1 MVGDT
6 DNHGRDSQE
15 LAEDRTDLAEDRT
28 IMANERTFV
37 SWIGGGMGAIGVA
50 LAFQAIFGKFE
61 PTWVAKTVASIPLT
75 AAVILFVTAERKASQ
90 TFARLNDHNVEA
102 SGGKTLKLV
111 AGLLS
116 LTALGTGGILWSL

>member
-1 MVGDT
+1 MT
-6 DNHGRDSQE
+6 DKTD
-15 LAEDRTDLAEDRT
+15 LAEDRTEWAEVRTDWAEDRT

-61 PTWVAKTVASIPLT
+61 PTWVAKTVATLPLIT
-75 AAVILFVTAERKASQ
+75 AVVLFVTAERKASQ
-90 TFARLNDHNVEA
+90 TLTRLNDHKVEA